1 MTSKREDI
9 LAAVAT
15 TLGSVSGV
23 GGRVYR
29 SRAEALSRAESPAVV
44 VEFASDNP
52 NYDDLSIMDWVLTF
66 RVIII
71 TRGDIPDQLAD
82 PIAVSVYNLLMA
94 DRTLAGKVMDLL
106 PGEQR
111 MDIIE
116 GDKPIGVLQ
125 GLWIAKHRT
134 SQNALDA

>member
-15 TLGSVSGV
+15 ILAGTSGV
-23 GGRVYR
+23 GGRIYR
-29 SRAEALSRAESPAVV
+29 SRAEALRREESPAVV
-44 VEFASDNP
+44 IEFVSDIP
-52 NYDDLSIMDWVLTF
+52 NYDNLNFMNWVLTF
-66 RVIII
+66 RVIIV

-82 PIAVSVYNLLMA
+82 PVAVSVYNLLMA
-94 DRTLAGKVMDLL
+94 DRDLGGKVMDLL